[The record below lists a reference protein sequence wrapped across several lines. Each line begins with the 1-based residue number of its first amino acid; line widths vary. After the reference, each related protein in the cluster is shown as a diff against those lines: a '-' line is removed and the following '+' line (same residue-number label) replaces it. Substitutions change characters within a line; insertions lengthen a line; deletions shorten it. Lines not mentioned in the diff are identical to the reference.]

1 MKYADINKR
10 YTEIVSEYM
19 AAGYTL
25 NTATMTGSQGEIAK
39 IDLTDGKEIIRVLA
53 TNFHDWKGQN
63 IYEGVGI
70 IVGRA
75 NEGNRVTPNNERES
89 ATLWNNHL
97 EVLRQERFYELG
109 ENRRSGKFY
118 GTQAEAVAAWNTRLQ
133 RYKDKQ
139 ANVKATLPAQALE
152 VAKRIV
158 RERFGV
164 KRICEADVI
173 IKKLDKGGY
182 SVSYR
187 NHACQLH

>member
-10 YTEIVSEYM
+10 YTEIVSEYIT
-19 AAGYTL
+19 AGYTL
-25 NTATMTGSQGEIAK
+25 NTATMTGSQGEIAS
-39 IDLTDGKEIIRVLA
+39 IDLTDGKEIIRVLV
-53 TNFHDWKGQN
+53 TSFHEWEGQN
-63 IYEGVGI
+63 IYGGVDI

-75 NEGNRVTPNNERES
+75 NEGDRVTPNSERES

-109 ENRRSGKFY
+109 ENRKSGKFY
-118 GTQAEAVAAWNTRLQ
+118 GTQEAADAAWAVRLQ
-133 RYKDKQ
+133 RYKDKHTD
-139 ANVKATLPAQALE
+139 VKCALPAQALE

-164 KRICEADVI
+164 KRICEADVKI
-173 IKKLDKGGY
+173 NRLYKGGY
-182 SVSYR
+182 VVTYR